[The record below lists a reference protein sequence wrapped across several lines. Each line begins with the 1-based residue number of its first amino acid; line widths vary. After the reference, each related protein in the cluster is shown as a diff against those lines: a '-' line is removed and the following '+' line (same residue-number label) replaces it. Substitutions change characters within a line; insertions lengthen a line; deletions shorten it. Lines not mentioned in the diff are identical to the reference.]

1 MNITKSLLRD
11 HSYKRITELEKF
23 NNNSKKINNNNSNI
37 IRIFLE
43 GQTVWFPLAS
53 Q

>member
-11 HSYKRITELEKF
+11 HSYKRITEREKF
-23 NNNSKKINNNNSNI
+23 NNNSKKINNNSNI

>member
-23 NNNSKKINNNNSNI
+23 NNNSKKINNNSNI
-37 IRIFLE
+37 IRLFLE